1 MRVLHLKQLNRTL
14 PKLEDQINTI
24 SGIKQI
30 TSRSSEGLSMVI
42 AEFNL
47 DTSSAIAAQDVR
59 DKLLQLL
66 PNSAMKLIHR
76 LYNATIHHLV
86 QLCQSC
92 LNRTA

>member
-1 MRVLHLKQLNRTL
+1 
-14 PKLEDQINTI
+14 
-24 SGIKQI
+24 
-30 TSRSSEGLSMVI
+30 MVI

-59 DKLLQLL
+59 DKIA
-66 PNSAMKLIHR
+66 PVIAHFAMKLIHR
-76 LYNATIHHLV
+76 LYNATIHHLA